1 MGVEILVPMGFFAS
15 VVLILYVY
23 FTSRNKERL
32 ALIEKG
38 ADASLFKT
46 SSKPFPTLKIGMF
59 LIGIGI
65 GILMGNIVA
74 TLTRLETQVAYFS
87 MILLFGGAS
96 LIIFYLIEKN
106 KKEKIQE

>member
-38 ADASLFKT
+38 TDASLFKT

-74 TLTRLETQVAYFS
+74 SLTRLEQEVAYFS

-96 LIIFYLIEKN
+96 LISFYLIEKN
-106 KKEKIQE
+106 KKE

>member
-74 TLTRLETQVAYFS
+74 TLTSLEQEVAYFS

-96 LIIFYLIEKN
+96 LICFYLIEKN
-106 KKEKIQE
+106 KKE